1 MSLLLLSLWHI
12 AHFHSQ
18 FYSLHSLWNILWIHN
33 MQSTFMFWNDFYEPR
48 SFMKFW
54 QNFNQCIQS
63 FCVALENILF
73 FTIYY
78 NLTWVVINYHFCLL
92 PKAWIRQ
99 LIFSLELFQFFINS
113 LNMLTVNYTVRVLL
127 IVKGHAMTF
136 CCYMYH
142 LIWIIISSIFIS
154 HQYSYHIFIFL
165 YTLTSINYLSLNRSR
180 YLVAF
185 PWYPFIYWMR

>member
-1 MSLLLLSLWHI
+1 MHSVFLCCIRKHSFFHNLLLHPSCFSL
-12 AHFHSQ
+12 
-18 FYSLHSLWNILWIHN
+18 
-33 MQSTFMFWNDFYEPR
+33 
-48 SFMKFW
+48 
-54 QNFNQCIQS
+54 
-63 FCVALENILF
+63 
-73 FTIYY
+73 
-78 NLTWVVINYHFCLL
+78 LTWVVINYHFCLL